1 MCWKVVIVFCFLQD
15 VVRKEMSCNL
25 KFICFCFF
33 SPGVQE
39 DSFQT
44 VWNIFAR
51 EIFVIFLFYISLIF
65 FSSFTFLNVT
75 QDILQMQQYDC
86 KDCKVPYINLAIGFT
101 S

>member
-1 MCWKVVIVFCFLQD
+1 MCRKVVSVFWFLQA

-25 KFICFCFF
+25 KFMCFCFF

-44 VWNIFAR
+44 VWNVFAR
-51 EIFVIFLFYISLIF
+51 RIFVIFPFYISLIF
-65 FSSFTFLNVT
+65 FSSFTFLDVT
-75 QDILQMQQYDC
+75 EDILQMQLYDW
-86 KDCKVPYINLAIGFT
+86 KDCKVPYINFAIGFI